1 MYTDFS
7 TSKFP
12 EFHSSQSTALI
23 SYRFRIDAI
32 TVFAVPAT
40 GPHGFYAM
48 GKILESSL
56 RTMNN
61 LLERLHASF
70 FFFLLVR
77 PELFMKIGMY
87 LPSAILV
94 GTAMLFS
101 GLGEWVNAGWL
112 LTSVR
117 LKHDEHDEKSE
128 KVQSPSVIKWVTR
141 DRPVLDAVIMMVS
154 THAIGYILWEA
165 VSRRLV
171 SRFAYLH

>member
-1 MYTDFS
+1 
-7 TSKFP
+7 
-12 EFHSSQSTALI
+12 
-23 SYRFRIDAI
+23 
-32 TVFAVPAT
+32 
-40 GPHGFYAM
+40 
-48 GKILESSL
+48 
-56 RTMNN
+56 MNN

-112 LTSVR
+112 LTSVP
-117 LKHDEHDEKSE
+117 LKHDEKSE
-128 KVQSPSVIKWVTR
+128 KVQSSSVRKWVTR
-141 DRPVLDAVIMMVS
+141 DRPVLDAVTVMVS

-171 SRFAYLH
+171 SRYAYFHRTPLADVGFH

>member
-1 MYTDFS
+1 M
-7 TSKFP
+7 
-12 EFHSSQSTALI
+12 
-23 SYRFRIDAI
+23 
-32 TVFAVPAT
+32 PAA
-40 GPHGFYAM
+40 GPHGFYAI

-77 PELFMKIGMY
+77 PEIFMKIGMY
-87 LPSAILV
+87 LPSVILV

-112 LTSVR
+112 LTSVPSG
-117 LKHDEHDEKSE
+117 DGENSE
-128 KVQSPSVIKWVTR
+128 KAQTPSTEKWVRR
-141 DRPVLDAVIMMVS
+141 DRPVLDAVTVMVS
-154 THAIGYILWEA
+154 THAIGYVLFEA

-171 SRFAYLH
+171 GRVKPNCPY